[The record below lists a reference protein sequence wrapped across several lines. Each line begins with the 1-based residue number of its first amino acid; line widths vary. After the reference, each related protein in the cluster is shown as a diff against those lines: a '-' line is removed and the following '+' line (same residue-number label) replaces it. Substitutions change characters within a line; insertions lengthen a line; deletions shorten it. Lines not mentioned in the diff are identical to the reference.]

1 MSSTLF
7 EAFLAKIYV
16 DAEARARFLSD
27 PLGEAK
33 RAGLSPEEAHALQNI
48 DWVGLKLASRSF
60 EKKRLR
66 HAQGKARFLRL
77 FERK

>member
-16 DAEARARFLSD
+16 DAQARTRFLSD
-27 PLGEAK
+27 PLGEAQQ
-33 RAGLSPEEAHALQNI
+33 AGLSPEEALDLQNI

-66 HAQGKARFLRL
+66 RAQGKARLLRL
-77 FERK
+77 FGRK

>member
-1 MSSTLF
+1 MSSKLF

-16 DAEARARFLSD
+16 DAKARTRFLSD
-27 PLGEAK
+27 PLGEAE
-33 RAGLSPEEAHALQNI
+33 RAGLSPEEALDLQNI

-66 HAQGKARFLRL
+66 RAQGKARLLHL
-77 FERK
+77 FGRK

>member
-1 MSSTLF
+1 MSSKLF

-16 DAEARARFLSD
+16 DAKARTRFLSD
-27 PLGEAK
+27 PLGEAQ
-33 RAGLSPEEAHALQNI
+33 RAGLSPEEALDLQNM

-66 HAQGKARFLRL
+66 RAQRKARLLRL
-77 FERK
+77 FGRK